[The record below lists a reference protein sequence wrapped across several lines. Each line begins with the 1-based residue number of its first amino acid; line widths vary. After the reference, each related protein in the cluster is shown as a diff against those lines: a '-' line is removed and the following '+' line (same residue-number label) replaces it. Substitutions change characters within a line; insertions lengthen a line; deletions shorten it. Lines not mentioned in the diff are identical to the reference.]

1 MDINYLMMNGTVHQI
16 KCGMIVHNMAKRT
29 ELKNGAVLGEG
40 IELGEGSTVVHGPG
54 YHIRSYVHLHLRKSE
69 ISTRERER
77 CRYISYT

>member
-1 MDINYLMMNGTVHQI
+1 MMNGTVHQI

-54 YHIRSYVHLHLRKSE
+54 YRIRSPSGFLRDYEKDHLPTKE
-69 ISTRERER
+69 
-77 CRYISYT
+77 